1 MKWSAIVE
9 SGRITRSADECEMS
23 RSCHST
29 VFSSAACRLPRIT
42 RARPVTR
49 SQRTG
54 FRLWGIAL
62 EPFCPVVNGSCT
74 SRTSVRA
81 RWRISVAIAS
91 SVEAV
96 IASAPMSSAC
106 RSRATIWLEASA
118 ARRPSLAHTSSSMRG
133 STCA

>member
-23 RSCHST
+23 RSCQST

-49 SQRTG
+49 SHRTG

-62 EPFCPVVNGSCT
+62 EPFCPVVNGSWT

-81 RWRISVAIAS
+81 R
-91 SVEAV
+91 
-96 IASAPMSSAC
+96 
-106 RSRATIWLEASA
+106 
-118 ARRPSLAHTSSSMRG
+118 
-133 STCA
+133 